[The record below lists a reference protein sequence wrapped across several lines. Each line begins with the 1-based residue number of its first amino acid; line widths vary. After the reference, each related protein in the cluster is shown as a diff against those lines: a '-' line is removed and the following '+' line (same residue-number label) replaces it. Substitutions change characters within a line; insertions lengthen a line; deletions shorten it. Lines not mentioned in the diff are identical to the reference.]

1 MISFER
7 AEEIAEAYYDDVY
20 RFCFSRIQN
29 EEEASEVTQDVFLLF
44 QEKCDELNDDKIR
57 AWLYSVANNK
67 LKEKSRE
74 IAEREKRLIFGI
86 TSGLKSEDELTYEME
101 YEENITDEEIDEK
114 KSEIISSLSEK
125 ELELFMYVY
134 SKHMKYSRL
143 AETLGVSEASLRTRV
158 SRLNA
163 KIKAKVYRSF
173 MVVLLVF
180 MKI

>member
-125 ELELFMYVY
+125 ELELFMLFY

>member
-7 AEEIAEAYYDDVY
+7 AEEIAETYYDDVY

-57 AWLYSVANNK
+57 AWLFSVANNK
-67 LKEKSRE
+67 IKEKSRE
-74 IAEREKRLIFGI
+74 IAEREKRLIFGNI
-86 TSGLKSEDELTYEME
+86 YSLKSEDEQTYELE
-101 YEENITDEEIDEK
+101 CDNILTDEEIEK
-114 KSEIISSLSEK
+114 MKSEIISSLNEK

-134 SKHMKYSRL
+134 SKHMKYARL

-163 KIKAKVYRSF
+163 KIKAKVYRTF
-173 MVVLLVF
+173 MAILLVF